1 MSHQIHLSPHISIT
15 YFKML
20 NFKAL
25 SVCALATLFDGAI
38 ATTAPNFPI
47 EGGSLDLTL
56 SFGNNSVS
64 PPGELIP
71 RAGKPPLFPSETTSI
86 WNTNHPCVETVNP
99 PTISTPAFTSAG
111 SAVLLL
117 VDTDVPR
124 NGTRVQLLHWLIS
137 NVTVSDS
144 NLVIPAE
151 SSALAAYRQPSPPV
165 GDVAHAYTA
174 LLFEQPANFS
184 VPAQFTD
191 VLQSR
196 VFFDTAAFAEAA
208 GLGSAIAANYFRVQ
222 NTSGTATQSF
232 PPPASTPTN
241 GTTPPPAEFP
251 GGAVTLG
258 ERAWLVAVGTSVV
271 AGLMAVL
278 L

>member
-1 MSHQIHLSPHISIT
+1 M
-15 YFKML
+15 F
-20 NFKAL
+20 NFKVL
-25 SVCALATLFDGAI
+25 SVCALAALFDGAI

-47 EGGSLDLTL
+47 EGGQADLTL

-71 RAGKPPLFPSETTSI
+71 RAETA
-86 WNTNHPCVETVNP
+86 NP
-99 PTISTPAFTSAG
+99 PTVSTAAFTSAG
-111 SAVLLL
+111 SAVVLL

-124 NGTRVQLLHWLIS
+124 NGTRVQLLHWMIAD
-137 NVTVSDS
+137 VTVSDS
-144 NLVIPAE
+144 TLVFPPE
-151 SSALAAYRQPSPPV
+151 SEALATYRQPSPPA

-174 LLFEQPANFS
+174 LLFAQPSNFS

-196 VFFDTAAFAEAA
+196 VFFDTAAFVEAA
-208 GLGSAIAANYFRVQ
+208 GLGNAIAANYFRVQ

-241 GTTPPPAEFP
+241 GTTSPPVSFP
-251 GGAVTLG
+251 GGAVTFG
-258 ERAWLVAVGTSVV
+258 ERAWLMGIGTTVV
-271 AGLMAVL
+271 AGLFAVL